1 MKKYGLIGHPLSHTF
16 SPQFFNDKFQK
27 EGIDASYEAFDLEDI
42 TNLREFIFDNE
53 LSGVNIT
60 IPYKK
65 TIMRFMDR
73 LDPLV
78 SRAKSVNCI
87 NVENGELVGYNT
99 DLLAFRKSL
108 KDQIGYKRAAAVVL
122 GTGGAAAAVKG
133 ALEVMGIPY
142 LVVSRNTRIGDLT
155 YTGLTKRI
163 FEQYNLVIN
172 CTPVGM
178 APNVDETPEIPFE
191 FLSENHFVFDLIYNP
206 DTTKFLSL
214 ANAQGA
220 NTRNGLEML
229 HLQAEESWKIWSTK

>member
-16 SPQFFNDKFQK
+16 SPNFFNEKFK
-27 EGIDASYEAFDLEDI
+27 TENIEAIYEAYDLEDI
-42 TNLREFIFDNE
+42 THLREFIFDNKLE
-53 LSGVNIT
+53 GVNIT
-60 IPYKK
+60 LPYKK

-73 LDPLV
+73 MDPLV

-87 NVENGELVGYNT
+87 HVENGDLVGYNT
-99 DLLAFRKSL
+99 DLLGFRQSL
-108 KDQIGYKRAAAVVL
+108 RDQIGYKRAAAIVL

-155 YTGLTKRI
+155 YAGLTKRI
-163 FEQYNLVIN
+163 FEQYNLIVN

-178 APNVDETPEIPFE
+178 APNIDEAPEIPYD
-191 FLSENHFVFDLIYNP
+191 FLTENHFVFDLIYNP

-214 ANAQGA
+214 ANSQGC

-229 HLQAEESWKIWSTK
+229 HLQAEESWKIWNP

>member
-16 SPQFFNDKFQK
+16 SPNFFNEKFK
-27 EGIDASYEAFDLEDI
+27 TEGIEATYEAFDLEDI
-42 TNLREFIFDNE
+42 TNLREFIFENE

-73 LDPLV
+73 MDPLV

-87 NVENGELVGYNT
+87 KVEDGVLVGYNT

-108 KDQIGYKRAAAVVL
+108 RDQIGYKRAAAIVL

-155 YTGLTKRI
+155 YRGLTKRI
-163 FEQYNLVIN
+163 FEQYNLVVN

-178 APNVDETPEIPFE
+178 SPNTEEAPEIPYE
-191 FLSENHFVFDLIYNP
+191 FISENHFVFDLIYNP

-214 ANAQGA
+214 ASNQGA

-229 HLQAEESWKIWSTK
+229 HLQAEESWKIWSK